1 MTMFDVLGQ
10 VKLPVLDCLSFA
22 ALSGSYA
29 YGTQRE
35 GSDLDVRGFFM
46 GDPRSLLLQ
55 QEIKPVRLEEQ
66 DMTFWPFHE
75 FLWFLVSGRPAAL
88 ELLFTRER
96 DRFCFNKFGRTVL
109 ENREMFLSRR
119 AIAAFHGY
127 IDRTYG
133 DLMRML
139 SKDCQSEQEH
149 DRLRLE
155 MLEGAADSLKRRFPD
170 GACGLSLSEDG
181 ILCDLSL
188 QQYPL
193 RKFRDDLSCIQ
204 EMLRGYDAASRKETK
219 VSRTAAQ
226 INKTACH
233 CVRLMAELTELAG
246 TGSFSV
252 CRVGKPEYKLLR
264 SILAG
269 QYQDEDGSFDR
280 DAFIELVSMMRE
292 DMRYAVEHT
301 CLPADVDHER
311 IRELELDLVSEYV
324 RNYLA

>member
-35 GSDLDVRGFFM
+35 ESDLDVRGFFM
-46 GDPRSLLLQ
+46 GDPMDLLLQ
-55 QEIKPVRLEEQ
+55 QETKPVRMEEQ
-66 DMTFWPFHE
+66 DMTFWPFHK
-75 FLWFLVSGRPAAL
+75 FLWFLTSGRPAAL

-119 AIAAFHGY
+119 AISAFQGY
-127 IDRTYG
+127 IDRAYG

-139 SKDCQSEQEH
+139 SRDCGSEEEH

-155 MLEGAADSLKRRFPD
+155 MLDGAADSMKRRFPD
-170 GACGLSLSEDG
+170 GACSLSLSEDG

-188 QQYPL
+188 RQYSL
-193 RKFRDDLSCIQ
+193 KKLSGDLSGIQ
-204 EMLRGYDAASRKETK
+204 EMLRSYDAAARRETK
-219 VSRTAAQ
+219 TERTAAH
-226 INKTACH
+226 IHKTACH

-246 TGSFSV
+246 TGSFST

-269 QYQDEDGSFDR
+269 QYQREDGSFDR
-280 DAFIELVSMMRE
+280 EAFIELVSMMRE

-301 CLPADVDHER
+301 CLPDDVDHGKV
-311 IRELELDLVSEYV
+311 RELELDLVSEYV